1 MNASRS
7 SSPSSTEGAAAGLP
21 AFDALFQALR
31 VKGVVYFA
39 QEFGAPWA
47 MRFRATEYARFHIIL
62 KGRCWMQI
70 GGRTVALKTNDLL
83 VFPGS
88 PDHVLGD
95 GDPSR
100 AALAPDARDVGAMI
114 RAGTLRMEA
123 GARTRM
129 ISGHFEF
136 DPQVR
141 ALLLNSLPDM
151 IKARARTS
159 ANRSLVLALP
169 ALMASEMR
177 ERRPGGAVIVER
189 LAEIFLVQ
197 VLRDHFEHLRTC
209 EHAERPSLMA
219 ALFDPRLGAAL
230 HFMYAE
236 SANALTL
243 AQIAAAAGMS
253 RSAFAQRFKQLTGE
267 MPMAHLAE
275 WRLLRATQLLADGAL
290 SIAQVATACG
300 HRSTEGFSRAFKRR
314 HGASPA
320 QWRQGRASHRPE
332 AGELAS
338 ASGERPTSAP
348 HLALRT

>member
-1 MNASRS
+1 MNSPRS
-7 SSPSSTEGAAAGLP
+7 SSPLPPGAPASSPA

-39 QEFGAPWA
+39 QDFGAPWA

-62 KGRCWMQI
+62 KGRCWMRI
-70 GGRTVALKTNDLL
+70 AGRTVALKTNDLL

-95 GDPSR
+95 GDE
-100 AALAPDARDVGAMI
+100 AQALLAPDARDVGAMI
-114 RAGTLRMEA
+114 RAGTLRVEG

-141 ALLLNSLPDM
+141 ALLLKSLPDM
-151 IKARARTS
+151 IKARARTG

-177 ERRPGGAVIVER
+177 DRRPGGAVIVER
-189 LAEIFLVQ
+189 LAEILLVQ
-197 VLRDHFEHLRTC
+197 VLRDHFEQLRTC
-209 EHAERPSLMA
+209 VHAERPSLMA
-219 ALFDPRLGAAL
+219 ALFDARLGAAL
-230 HFMYAE
+230 HFMYAR
-236 SANALTL
+236 SAEALTL
-243 AQIAAAAGMS
+243 ARIAGAAGMS
-253 RSAFAQRFKQLTGE
+253 RSAFAQRFKNFTGE

-275 WRLLRATQLLADGAL
+275 WRLLRATQLLADPAL

-314 HGASPA
+314 HGASPT
-320 QWRQGRASHRPE
+320 QWRQVSESRRTARGPLSPASNQ
-332 AGELAS
+332 
-338 ASGERPTSAP
+338 T
-348 HLALRT
+348 

>member
-1 MNASRS
+1 MKPARP
-7 SSPSSTEGAAAGLP
+7 SPPAPPDAAAVHPP

-31 VKGVVYFA
+31 VKGVMYFA
-39 QEFGAPWA
+39 HEFGAPWA
-47 MRFRATEYARFHIIL
+47 MRFSATGYARFHIIL
-62 KGRCWMQI
+62 KGRCWMRI
-70 GGRTVALKTNDLL
+70 DGRTVALKTNDLL
-83 VFPGS
+83 FFPAP

-95 GDPSR
+95 GDEARS
-100 AALAPDARDVGAMI
+100 ALAPDARDIGAMI
-114 RAGTLRMEA
+114 RAGTLRMEG
-123 GARTRM
+123 GARTRL

-141 ALLLNSLPDM
+141 GLLLDSLPDI

-169 ALMASEMR
+169 ALMASELR

-189 LAEIFLVQ
+189 LAEILLVQ
-197 VLRDHFEHLRTC
+197 VLRDHFEERRTC
-209 EHAERPSLMA
+209 VHAERPSLMA

-236 SANALTL
+236 SANPLTL
-243 AQIAAAAGMS
+243 ARIAAAAGMS
-253 RSAFAQRFKQLTGE
+253 RSAFAQRFKALTGE

-275 WRLLRATQLLADGAL
+275 WRLLRATRLLADRTL
-290 SIAQVATACG
+290 SIAQVAAACG

-320 QWRQGRASHRPE
+320 RWRE
-332 AGELAS
+332 ARDMA
-338 ASGERPTSAP
+338 AA
-348 HLALRT
+348 

>member
-1 MNASRS
+1 MNAPRS
-7 SSPSSTEGAAAGLP
+7 SSPPSTEIPAANLP

-31 VKGVVYFA
+31 LKGVVYFA
-39 QEFGAPWA
+39 QDFGAPWA
-47 MRFRATEYARFHIIL
+47 MRFRATEHARFHIIL
-62 KGRCWMQI
+62 KGRCWMRI
-70 GGRTVALKTNDLL
+70 GGRTVELKTNDLL

-95 GDPSR
+95 GDESQ

-114 RAGTLRMEA
+114 RAGTLRMEG

-177 ERRPGGAVIVER
+177 DRRPGGAVIVER

-197 VLRDHFEHLRTC
+197 VLRDHFEQLRAC
-209 EHAERPSLMA
+209 VHSERPSLMA

-230 HFMYAE
+230 HFMYAD
-236 SANALTL
+236 SAKALTL
-243 AQIAAAAGMS
+243 AAIAAAAGMS
-253 RSAFAQRFKQLTGE
+253 RSAFALRFKQLTGE
-267 MPMAHLAE
+267 RPMAHLAE
-275 WRLLRATQLLADGAL
+275 WRLLRATQLLVDGTL

-300 HRSTEGFSRAFKRR
+300 HRSAEGFSRAFKRR

-320 QWRQGRASHRPE
+320 QWRQLNTSRRTAPGDTA
-332 AGELAS
+332 
-338 ASGERPTSAP
+338 PTSSEQTTFVARG
-348 HLALRT
+348 AA